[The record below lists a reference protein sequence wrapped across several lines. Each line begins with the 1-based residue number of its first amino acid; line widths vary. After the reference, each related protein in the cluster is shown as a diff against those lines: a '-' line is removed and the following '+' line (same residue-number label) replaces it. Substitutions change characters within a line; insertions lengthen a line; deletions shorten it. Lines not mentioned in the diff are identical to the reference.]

1 MTFNIGGLILR
12 QLPRFPAL
20 IIASVSLS
28 LFLSNA
34 AAQLNSGLLSYWDF
48 EGGFE
53 DSAAEFSTDSSF
65 ADDGTA
71 GSAVILSTE
80 NGLFGEYA
88 DFGRTGIGAENVVSV
103 PDSDDLVATDES
115 LSISLWF
122 RVDSFDQ
129 NWQGLIAHGEAGDW
143 RIARR
148 ASEPTVGYS
157 GGARDIPGA
166 NSGPNINDGEWHH
179 VVAINELD
187 VGRQI
192 WIDGQPVAQG
202 GVSNIADNGSGM
214 LFIGGNP
221 QGDNTAA
228 DIGLV
233 NQFRPWNGGIDD
245 VALWNRPLLA
255 EEIESIFAAGANGVP
270 LAPLLD
276 PGDRDGD
283 GLPNTFELSF
293 NLDPDDNGLG
303 VDGDPNNGADGDPD
317 GDNLSNLVEYNGG
330 VNSTDPRNAD
340 TDGDSSNDDEELDIG
355 TDPLN
360 PDTDGDTIFDGFETR
375 TLEFVSGMDTGTNPL
390 EADSDFDTFNDNVE
404 IAFGTDPNSAASAPI
419 RVTELPIVDDFED
432 GILDAGLWSTVT
444 GIVPQDRN
452 GDTLGGTVTEADGRL
467 TLAARGSLVTAS
479 EFDPEAVGGITIS
492 GEYVFGTAVDFLQ
505 VLTRSDAVPGSAFG
519 ETDNGVEFF
528 VNTAD
533 DVIEIRAQ
541 GGSFSITEV
550 ANVGTIGPA
559 PLVPFAAGIPY
570 VFEAVD
576 DGAGML
582 FFTISER
589 DAPEN
594 SRTVLAELTDTG
606 DSEPNFVVFHNREGA
621 QTSSLEEVSIAVG
634 NEIPFVVSDTFAIT
648 EFSYDPGL
656 AEDNVTITFRAL
668 SDSFAG
674 EDGVLVYDIQ
684 ITDDP
689 SDFEQF
695 NQVLVPQEL
704 VGGGFVTFTFTNPMP
719 DAPALFFR
727 VIGLVLE

>member
-1 MTFNIGGLILR
+1 M
-12 QLPRFPAL
+12 
-20 IIASVSLS
+20 
-28 LFLSNA
+28 
-34 AAQLNSGLLSYWDF
+34 
-48 EGGFE
+48 
-53 DSAAEFSTDSSF
+53 
-65 ADDGTA
+65 
-71 GSAVILSTE
+71 
-80 NGLFGEYA
+80 
-88 DFGRTGIGAENVVSV
+88 VSV

-129 NWQGLIAHGEAGDW
+129 NWQALIAHGELGDW

-148 ASEPTVGYS
+148 ASESTVGYS

-179 VVAINELD
+179 VATVNELD

-192 WIDGQPVAQG
+192 WIDGQLVAQG
-202 GVSNIADNGSGM
+202 GVSNIADNGAGM

-221 QGDNTAA
+221 QGDNTPA

-317 GDNLSNLVEYNGG
+317 GDNLSNLAEYNEG
-330 VNSTDPRNAD
+330 VNSTNPQDPD
-340 TDGDSSNDDEELDIG
+340 TDDDSLNDDEELAIG
-355 TDPLN
+355 TDPLD

-375 TLEFVSGMDTGTNPL
+375 TLIFVSATDTGTNPL

-404 IAFGTDPNSAASAPI
+404 IASGTDPNDGDNAPI

-452 GDTLGGTVTEADGRL
+452 GDTLGGTVTEADGIL

-492 GEYVFGTAVDFLQ
+492 GEYVFGTAGDFLQ

-528 VNTAD
+528 ASGQN
-533 DVIEIRAQ
+533 DVIGIRSR
-541 GGSFSITEV
+541 GGSFSVTEV
-550 ANVGTIGPA
+550 VNVGTIGVDPM
-559 PLVPFAAGIPY
+559 VPFGVGIPY

-576 DGAGML
+576 DGAGTL

-594 SRTVLAELTDTG
+594 FRSVLAELADTG

-621 QTSSLEEVSIAVG
+621 QTSSLEDVSIAVG
-634 NEIPFVVSDTFAIT
+634 NEIPIQVDDTFRIT
-648 EFSYDPGL
+648 EILNDQATNEVS
-656 AEDNVTITFRAL
+656 ITFRPRQDL
-668 SDSFAG
+668 TPDETLEVF
-674 EDGVLVYDIQ
+674 YDIQ
-684 ITDDP
+684 VTDDL
-689 SDFEQF
+689 SDFEKF
-695 NQVLVPQEL
+695 DPILGPGADE
-704 VGGGFVTFTFTNPMP
+704 VGGFETIAFNLDPEIS
-719 DAPALFFR
+719 ALPALFFR
-727 VIGLVLE
+727 IVSVSFQ